1 MMEKRDALILSHLRN
16 DARETL
22 TRMSR
27 KTSIPVS
34 TIYDR
39 LKAQESSIIKRYT
52 ALLDFNELGYNARCK
67 VILKIAREKKE
78 ALEKFLISHISVNSL
93 YKINN
98 GFDFLVEGIFKSIKE
113 SEDFLEAL
121 EIKFGVK
128 TKQVYYI
135 IDDIKRESFMSD
147 PELLGILGLV

>member
-1 MMEKRDALILSHLRN
+1 MINKKDLAILSHLRQ

-27 KTSIPVS
+27 KTTIPVS

-39 LKAQESSIIKRYT
+39 IKAQESSTIRGYT
-52 ALLDFNELGYNARCK
+52 ALLDFSKLGFNARCK
-67 VILKIAREKKE
+67 IIVKVNREKRE
-78 ALEKFLISHISVNSL
+78 DVEKFLLSHQSINTL

-98 GFDFLVEGIFKSIKE
+98 GFDFLMECIFRDIKE
-113 SEDFLEAL
+113 SEEFLEAL
-121 EIKFGVK
+121 DMKFGVK

-135 IDDIKRESFMSD
+135 MDDIKREAFLAD
-147 PELLGILGLV
+147 PVLVENFGMG

>member
-1 MMEKRDALILSHLRN
+1 MISKKDMVILSYLRK

-39 LKAQESSIIKRYT
+39 LKTQEQEIIKGYT
-52 ALLDFNELGYNARCK
+52 ALLDFSKLGYNARCK
-67 VILKIAREKKE
+67 IIIRVAREKRDE
-78 ALEKFLISHISVNSL
+78 LERFLLVHRNVNSL

-98 GFDFLVEGIFKSIKE
+98 GFDFLIEGVFRNIRE
-113 SEDFLEAL
+113 SEDFLEML
-121 EIKFGVK
+121 DTKFGVK

-135 IDDIKRESFMSD
+135 IDDIKREAFMAD
-147 PELLGILGLV
+147 PEWVEKFGVE